1 VVEVARR
8 LRIQRLGRQLR
19 NRSSVRARRNA
30 SRSVR
35 SSAVRRST
43 ESLGA
48 DNVLDNYSDKAQ
60 FLIFVG
66 RVYPS
71 GLPYEND
78 GLQGYVRVGIGF

>member
-1 VVEVARR
+1 
-8 LRIQRLGRQLR
+8 
-19 NRSSVRARRNA
+19 
-30 SRSVR
+30 
-35 SSAVRRST
+35 VRRST

-78 GLQGYVRVGIGF
+78 GLQGYVRVGMGF